1 MINPMILNTL
11 RSNYALEIES
21 IEFLRDGGGT
31 TYIVFCKNKKYLL
44 KITNKTFMDTIKQSV
59 DIIQYLETNDFPVPK
74 IINTTDEQPFLT
86 INDGDTQSMF
96 ILYEYINGEEPDIDE
111 KAEDIGDL
119 IGRFHLIMQGYTGE
133 KIVRDKTYFI
143 DRYISFIKAK
153 GYSESK
159 TAKYVELGNHLWEC
173 VMDLPYGY
181 CHGDLHR
188 GNLLITPDNIIY
200 ILDFDTSCYAPR
212 MFDIMVMCD
221 TTNYFEF
228 SPKDFDYS
236 TSIFYRFLKGY
247 SKCISLSDAEL
258 KSFYNFIAIRH
269 YQLQATI
276 LEIYGMDCIDE
287 LFIDKQFNW
296 LMNWRK
302 RCDKEGVK

>member
-1 MINPMILNTL
+1 MISQIILNTL
-11 RSNYALEIES
+11 RSNYTKEIET

-31 TYIVFCKNKKYLL
+31 TYIVLCKNKKYLL
-44 KITNKTFMDTIKQSV
+44 KIIDKAFMDTAKQSI
-59 DIIQYLETNDFPVPK
+59 DIIRYLETNDFPVPK
-74 IINTTDEQPFLT
+74 IINTTDDQPFLT
-86 INDGDTQSMF
+86 ITDGDLQNLF
-96 ILYEYINGEEPDIDE
+96 VLYEYINGEEPNIDE

-119 IGRFHLIMQGYTGE
+119 IGRFHQIMQRYTGK

-143 DRYISFIKAK
+143 DRYITFIKAK

-173 VMDLPYGY
+173 VMNLPYGY

-188 GNLLITPDNIIY
+188 GNLLITPDNKIY

-228 SPKDFDYS
+228 SPKDFDYT
-236 TSIFYRFLKGY
+236 TSIFNRFLKGY
-247 SKCISLSDAEL
+247 SKYIPLSETEL
-258 KSFYNFIAIRH
+258 KSFYKFIAIRH

-276 LEIYGMDCIDE
+276 LEIYGMNCIDE

-296 LMNWRK
+296 LTNWCQL
-302 RCDKEGVK
+302 CDKEGVN